1 MTFLLFA
8 TPVIGTIVIV
18 AGVLLSRRFMPLR
31 YETAA
36 EAAPEGAAQQDAVVQ
51 ITSKVE
57 TKNTPAAKPLLQVKL
72 KGRGLRKS
80 VIVEVPVPREEARR

>member
-18 AGVLLSRRFMPLR
+18 GGVLLSRRFMPLR
-31 YETAA
+31 YEAA
-36 EAAPEGAAQQDAVVQ
+36 EAAPEGAAQQDAAVQ
-51 ITSKVE
+51 IASKAEVKS
-57 TKNTPAAKPLLQVKL
+57 TYAAKPLLQVKL

>member
-8 TPVIGTIVIV
+8 TPVIGTIGIV
-18 AGVLLSRRFMPLR
+18 AGVLLCRRFMPLR
-31 YETAA
+31 YETA
-36 EAAPEGAAQQDAVVQ
+36 EAAPEVATQHDAAVQ
-51 ITSKVE
+51 IASKADV
-57 TKNTPAAKPLLQVKL
+57 KGTPATKPLLQVKL